1 MSTVRVT
8 DKTTVTTLAGTEF
21 AGVFIA
27 AGDKKITYANLFTW
41 IKAQLDIDPDN
52 VVLLAAAQ
60 ILTNK
65 TLTAPKLNE
74 NVAVTAL
81 ATDVNLLAG
90 LAAAGLTAT
99 ELGYL
104 NGVTAAI
111 QGQINNTI
119 PQYGSIYIAGGST
132 AQTVATGSHTKL
144 TPFTGNGSASDGITP
159 DAAND
164 KITIAEASVGV
175 YRITAQVTFTT
186 DVNALTCEFSLF
198 DTAAGSVLPISTQA
212 VYVITGAQKNSISL
226 ELQTYIGG
234 ATSIELHMT
243 HNYGTNAAITVT
255 NANIAVQRIIA
266 T

>member
-27 AGDKKITYANLFTW
+27 AGDKKITYADLFTW

-60 ILTNK
+60 TLTNK
-65 TLTAPKLNE
+65 TLTSPKLNE
-74 NVAVTAL
+74 NVAITAL

-99 ELGYL
+99 ELGYI
-104 NGVTAAI
+104 NGLTSAI
-111 QGQINNTI
+111 QTQLNLTI
-119 PQYGSIYIAGGST
+119 PRYGSISIAGGST
-132 AQTVATGSHTKL
+132 AQTIATGSLTKL
-144 TPFTGNGSASDGITP
+144 TPFTVNGPASSLITV

-164 KITIAEASVGV
+164 KITISEDGL
-175 YRITAQVTFTT
+175 YRIATQITFTSNV
-186 DVNALTCEFSLF
+186 DAFTCDFSLF
-198 DTAAGSVLPISTQA
+198 DTSAGAAITKSTQS

-226 ELQTYIGG
+226 ECQAYISGE
-234 ATSIELHMT
+234 TSIELHLN
-243 HNYGTNAAITVT
+243 HNKGSNAAITVT
-255 NANIAVQRIIA
+255 NANLAVQRIVLI
-266 T
+266 